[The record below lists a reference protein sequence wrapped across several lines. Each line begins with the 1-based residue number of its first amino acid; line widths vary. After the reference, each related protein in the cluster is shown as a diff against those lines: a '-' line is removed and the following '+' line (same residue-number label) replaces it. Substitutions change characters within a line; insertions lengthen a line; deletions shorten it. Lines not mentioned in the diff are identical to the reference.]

1 MVSRKSRYVRV
12 AELAFS
18 LAEETFPQYAHPKS
32 PHRYTLPQRIACV
45 LMMFYLNLSYRDME
59 EWLYATDHVC
69 AALGLHTI
77 PDHSTLQRTYR
88 RFRHSHID
96 ALQHALLGRLRPQE
110 EVIAGDSTG
119 FRFQS
124 RSAYYQTRRG
134 VPYREW
140 LKGAYAVGTASQLVL
155 AQLAVRGPG
164 IDAWLLPRLRREA
177 GRYGRKE
184 RRRRAWLFLLD
195 AGFDGAALAPGD
207 LVPVVR
213 RSGQRIAPARQARQ
227 DLVSAARLDGL
238 FGKRWL
244 AETVHSVIKRKFGDA
259 IRSRQWRRQQR
270 EALMR
275 GLVYNLHRAYPIP
288 AATSFVIEC

>member
-1 MVSRKSRYVRV
+1 MVSHKSRYVRV
-12 AELAFS
+12 AELALS
-18 LAEETFPQYAHPKS
+18 LADETFPQYAHPKS

-45 LMMFYLNLSYRDME
+45 LMMFYLKLSYRDME

-69 AALGLHTI
+69 AALRLHTI
-77 PDHSTLQRTYR
+77 PDYSTLQRTYR

-96 ALQHALLGRLRPQE
+96 ALQRALLGRLHPQE
-110 EVIAGDSTG
+110 EVIAADSTG

-155 AQLAVRGPG
+155 AQLAERGPS
-164 IDAWLLPRLRREA
+164 IDAWLLRRLRREA

-184 RRRRAWLFLLD
+184 RGRRAWLFLLD
-195 AGFDGAALAPGD
+195 AGFDGAPLAPGD

-213 RSGQRIAPARQARQ
+213 RAGQRIAPARQARQ
-227 DLVSAARLDGL
+227 ELVSAARLDGVM
-238 FGKRWL
+238 GQRWL
-244 AETVHSVIKRKFGDA
+244 SETVHSVIKRKFGDT

-275 GLVYNLHRAYPIP
+275 GLVYNLHRVHSAPGG
-288 AATSFVIEC
+288 TFFVTGG